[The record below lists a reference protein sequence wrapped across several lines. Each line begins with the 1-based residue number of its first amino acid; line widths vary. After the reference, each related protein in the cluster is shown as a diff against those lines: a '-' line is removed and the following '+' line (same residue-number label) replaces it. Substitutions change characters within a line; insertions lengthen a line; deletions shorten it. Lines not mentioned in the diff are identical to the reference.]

1 MLLASQ
7 GSPFIKGEN
16 WNSWC
21 LSHQKPERRNG
32 NWIQAAFYSEPETW
46 EDGGNVPKPAVLSP
60 STAIASVSLCK
71 VESYLCGVGVSFA
84 LEIRNVGES
93 ALIVP
98 ISPLI
103 IIFLCVAVLLCPRAT
118 EPAQRHH
125 LGYVSRLKANSN

>member
-1 MLLASQ
+1 MLLGSQ
-7 GSPFIKGEN
+7 GSPFIKGEKLKFLMPVTPKTREKK
-16 WNSWC
+16 WELNSSC
-21 LSHQKPERRNG
+21 ILFR
-32 NWIQAAFYSEPETW
+32 EPEMW

-71 VESYLCGVGVSFA
+71 VEPYLCGVGVSFA

-125 LGYVSRLKANSN
+125 LGMCLG